1 MKPEPA
7 QRLTKYTERELKDR
21 HIATFID
28 PQGQEVARAKM
39 KIKRET
45 YAAEGVLQSYK
56 SLFKCFT
63 VLLDIQEAVGFTDTD
78 QYHQSRCAQVMMDS
92 CLLKR
97 SRGEKCDVPSEVH
110 LYEKK
115 QEEAA
120 KGIALYEADEATDKP
135 ACSENEKVRWLFENM
150 QTAGVEVDD
159 APSVGTYTLLMEMR
173 ENQQM
178 RTHFYQSSWL
188 KLLAKEDAEKTGK
201 LQDTGKETRELIER
215 LQAAMTEVE

>member
-1 MKPEPA
+1 MTEPA

-21 HIATFID
+21 HVATFID
-28 PQGQEVARAKM
+28 PQGMEVARAKM
-39 KIKRET
+39 KTKRET

-56 SLFKCFT
+56 SLFKCFK
-63 VLLDIQEAVGFTDTD
+63 VLLSIEDPMGTPCTD
-78 QYHQSRCAQVMMDS
+78 QYQPSKCAQLMMDS
-92 CLLKR
+92 CLLRR

-135 ACSENEKVRWLFENM
+135 PCSENEKLRWIFENM
-150 QTAGVEVDD
+150 KLEGVEPSD
-159 APSVGTYTLLMEMR
+159 APSIGTFTLLMELR
-173 ENQQM
+173 ENQQA
-178 RTHFYQSSWL
+178 RTKFYESLWP

-201 LQDTGKETRELIER
+201 LEDTGKDTIELIER
-215 LQAAMTEVE
+215 LQAAQAESEE